1 MDAEANP
8 PIFRPLE
15 GPPLFEGL
23 RSTSLLDSA
32 RNSALD
38 SAAGRLFRILAGI
51 LRHDR
56 RAARCEARHG
66 GRIPAEALRDM
77 LTEWAWEA
85 LSQLDLEVR
94 RLGPAPPLQ
103 TPALFVGNHLSY
115 LDIPVLMSQVPLVF
129 LGKEEISRWPFFGA
143 AGRRA
148 GMVFVRRDSDG
159 SRRQA
164 LKAVAECLGPRGM
177 SLGLFPSGTTSL
189 DEGRP
194 WRTGAFRI
202 AKQGGFPIQPFRLAY
217 EPLKE
222 AAFLGE
228 DALLPHLYRLLK
240 AGPVRARIE
249 FAEPRLVE
257 DPEAAARE
265 IQAWCREGLRI

>member
-23 RSTSLLDSA
+23 RSPSLRDSALDSA
-32 RNSALD
+32 RNSAL
-38 SAAGRLFRILAGI
+38 GRLLRILAGI

-56 RAARCEARHG
+56 RAARCEISHG
-66 GRIPAEALRDM
+66 GRIPAEALRGM
-77 LTEWAWEA
+77 LTEWAREA
-85 LSQLDLEVR
+85 LSQLDLGVR
-94 RLGPAPPLQ
+94 RVGATPPLR

-129 LGKEEISRWPFFGA
+129 LGKEEVSRWPFFGA

-164 LKAVAECLGPRGM
+164 LKAVAECLGTRGM

-194 WRTGAFRI
+194 WRIGAFRI
-202 AKQGGFPIQPFRLAY
+202 AKEGRFPIQPFRLAY
-217 EPLKE
+217 QPLRE

-240 AGPVRARIE
+240 AGPLRVRIE
-249 FAEPRLVE
+249 FAAPRLVD

-265 IQAWCREGLRI
+265 IQAWCQEGLRS